1 MCWPSQLWHSSL
13 EFGKQLFQIDGN
25 WNMSSV
31 LQVSSTRSS
40 TPVANSLSFKFR
52 NQSHSANPIFLSR
65 FLFLFFFFFLSLQ
78 GSWSRMATASMQLPC
93 MIHTR
98 WSICP
103 TKASSASH
111 GISSLSWPQTL
122 RAHPL
127 ALLFG
132 IKVSESPHSV
142 FLTLHP
148 QRIAGPLWF
157 FQIQSDFSFSTI
169 HQKVMNRFFFFQ
181 KVPTVAL
188 CPQFLAYPTLH
199 LINYPASFVFSILS
213 RHFCTFNWPCQ
224 HASDK

>member
-31 LQVSSTRSS
+31 VQVSSARSS

-65 FLFLFFFFFLSLQ
+65 FLFLFFFFIFYKALDQEWQQHRCSCPVWFIRGGVSAQRRPPQQVTVSLHWADHRRC
-78 GSWSRMATASMQLPC
+78 GHIHWLCCSVSRWVNHS
-93 MIHTR
+93 
-98 WSICP
+98 
-103 TKASSASH
+103 KACFSH
-111 GISSLSWPQTL
+111 YTHRGLQDL
-122 RAHPL
+122 
-127 ALLFG
+127 
-132 IKVSESPHSV
+132 
-142 FLTLHP
+142 
-148 QRIAGPLWF
+148 
-157 FQIQSDFSFSTI
+157 SDFS
-169 HQKVMNRFFFFQ
+169 RFNQIFPFQLFIKKWWTDFFFQ

-188 CPQFLAYPTLH
+188 RPQFLADPTLH

-224 HASDK
+224 HASDY